1 MNHSE
6 FRKSIAESDVKF
18 SKKMIRTIRSMVL
31 LCFST
36 CLFSSYF
43 IYLWPKNDGLKIA
56 LGIFIANLVY
66 SIIEYRY
73 FLTEY
78 KIDKERYNRW
88 DDIEHH
94 QYLENVELTMYKD
107 NFRILSEENKELR
120 EKLKAH
126 SLNSE
131 NE

>member
-1 MNHSE
+1 MGHSG
-6 FRKSIAESDVKF
+6 FRKSTAEIELRFSRKMVKTC
-18 SKKMIRTIRSMVL
+18 RNLVL

-56 LGIFIANLVY
+56 LGIFIANLLY
-66 SIIEYRY
+66 SILEYRY
-73 FLTEY
+73 CLTEY
-78 KIDKERYNRW
+78 KVDKERYNRW

-94 QYLENVELTMYKD
+94 QYLENTELTIYKD

-120 EKLKAH
+120 EKLKAQGID
-126 SLNSE
+126 NVT
-131 NE
+131 N